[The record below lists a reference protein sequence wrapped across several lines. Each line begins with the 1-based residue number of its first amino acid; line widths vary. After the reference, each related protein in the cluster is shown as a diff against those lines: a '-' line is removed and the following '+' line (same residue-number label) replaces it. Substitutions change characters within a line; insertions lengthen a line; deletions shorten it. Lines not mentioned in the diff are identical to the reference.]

1 MRREDNARFWLRM
14 RERERERNETVREKE
29 RRRWSPVYSNS
40 SLLI

>member
-1 MRREDNARFWLRM
+1 MRREDDARFWLRM
-14 RERERERNETVREKE
+14 RERERNETVREKE